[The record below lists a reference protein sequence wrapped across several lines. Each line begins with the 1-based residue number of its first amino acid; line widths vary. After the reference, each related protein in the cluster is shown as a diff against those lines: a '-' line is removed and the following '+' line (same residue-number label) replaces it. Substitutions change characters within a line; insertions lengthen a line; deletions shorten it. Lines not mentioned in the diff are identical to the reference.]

1 MQTFLGGARGSLF
14 TRMGFVV
21 IHDKTVDEWGT
32 AVHGY
37 FMTEPP
43 AVVDMEL
50 NLDLHRTSIPGAQMR
65 GTRATRHPPGSIRG
79 MTGLAH
85 GSDITVLQNH
95 GFSTPSSPDDGFD
108 HNPCQVVGPN
118 HLMGEQRAKYWI
130 D

>member
-65 GTRATRHPPGSIRG
+65 GTRATR
-79 MTGLAH
+79 
-85 GSDITVLQNH
+85 
-95 GFSTPSSPDDGFD
+95 
-108 HNPCQVVGPN
+108 
-118 HLMGEQRAKYWI
+118 RAKCIAAANRGWMSDKIPPPAGQEKCFYLTSPFI
-130 D
+130 EPAT